1 MAVKRER
8 VDVLLVARG
17 LVDTRARA
25 QALIMAGRVF
35 SHEQRIDKPG
45 TTVLLEAP
53 LSVRGDDN
61 PYVSRGGLKL
71 AGALAAFAPQGL
83 EVRGAIA
90 VDVGA
95 STGGFTDC
103 LLQAGAAR
111 VYAVDV
117 GWGQL
122 HQKLRSDP
130 RVVVRERT
138 NARDLTPASFDEPLT
153 LAVVDAS
160 FIGLGALAPALA
172 RILPVGAA
180 LCAMVKPQFEA
191 GRDEVRRG
199 RGVIRDEDV
208 RQRAIGRAV
217 SAIEQVGFTLRAAS
231 DAVLTG
237 PQGNREHF
245 VYAVRGEGGEAPAD
259 DGAAAS
265 GPGAL

>member
-1 MAVKRER
+1 MKRER

-25 QALIMAGRVF
+25 QALVVAGRVF
-35 SHEQRIDKPG
+35 SGEQRVDKPG
-45 TTVLLEAP
+45 TALPLEAP
-53 LSVRGDDN
+53 LTVRGDDN

-71 AGALAAFAPQGL
+71 AGALAAFAPAGL
-83 EVRGAIA
+83 DVRGAVA

-103 LLQAGAAR
+103 LLQGGAAK

-122 HQKLRSDP
+122 HPKLRNDP

-138 NARDLTPASFDEPLT
+138 NARDLAVDSFAEPLT

-160 FIGLGALAPALA
+160 FIGLGSLAPALGHV
-172 RILPVGAA
+172 LPAGAA

-199 RGVIRDEDV
+199 KGVIRDEEV
-208 RQRAIGRAV
+208 RQRAIARATDALV
-217 SAIEQVGFTLRAAS
+217 RCGFELVAGS

-237 PQGNREHF
+237 PQGNREYF
-245 VYAVRGEGGEAPAD
+245 VYARRTAVAAPVES
-259 DGAAAS
+259 DGAGA
-265 GPGAL
+265 GGDGAL